1 MNLKQLRQALAD
13 TKAKASAINVA
24 AEGRMLTAEERT
36 EFDALTAQCET
47 INGDIRRA
55 EQLLE
60 MERTVPAA
68 AAATIEVVADRA
80 TQRPWE
86 SLATQLQAI
95 RQHAVTRGTVTDPRL
110 HAALGGNETVD
121 SEGGFLIA
129 PEFAPGLWQRTYEA
143 SDIISR
149 CFEQKMSSNRLV
161 INAVD
166 EDSRVD
172 GSRWGGIQSY
182 YLGEAG
188 TYTSSKPKFRRMEL
202 IAHKLIALVY
212 ATDEQLEDSTAFAS
226 YVDKVVPQEL
236 AFRIGDNIYNGPGAG
251 TPLGVLNSGALI
263 TVAKD
268 SGDSAATVSSPDIFN
283 MWSRM
288 WAPAR
293 KNAVWF
299 INQDVEPKLWPLT
312 RGSGTAVELLYTG
325 PGERGNNNS
334 YGVMMGRPVLPVE
347 FAATLGTTGDIVLAG
362 MDQYCFAPKGEARM
376 DSSIHV
382 AFLTGEQAFRWQL
395 RHDGQPFWKKPL
407 TPKNGTNT
415 LSPFVALA
423 TRP

>member
-47 INGDIRRA
+47 INGDIKRA
-55 EQLLE
+55 EALLE
-60 MERTVPAA
+60 MERTAPAA
-68 AAATIEVVADRA
+68 AAATIEVGANLA
-80 TQRPWE
+80 SKKPWE

-251 TPLGVLNSGALI
+251 TPLGV
-263 TVAKD
+263 
-268 SGDSAATVSSPDIFN
+268 
-283 MWSRM
+283 
-288 WAPAR
+288 
-293 KNAVWF
+293 
-299 INQDVEPKLWPLT
+299 
-312 RGSGTAVELLYTG
+312 
-325 PGERGNNNS
+325 
-334 YGVMMGRPVLPVE
+334 
-347 FAATLGTTGDIVLAG
+347 
-362 MDQYCFAPKGEARM
+362 
-376 DSSIHV
+376 
-382 AFLTGEQAFRWQL
+382 
-395 RHDGQPFWKKPL
+395 
-407 TPKNGTNT
+407 
-415 LSPFVALA
+415 
-423 TRP
+423 